1 MFFRKIRSQKINKIK
16 SNLLNSIYNFQINDP
31 TTPDLSVSGALPTIG
46 HLKFVV
52 KDMTTQPKRPNELR
66 AANCFFTVGNC
77 ISNTQNLLT
86 TPIKKWASCNT
97 LQINPSAGAD
107 LNAYY
112 DRSSIKLF
120 YYNFN
125 NKNFYFGDSADV
137 VTHELGHAL
146 LDAMRPDFWSVQS
159 LEIWSFHEAFSDILA
174 IFNLMSYDEALIKVL
189 QETKGNLHLSNS
201 VSRLAEEVG
210 FLIRS
215 ITKDSSYLNNALRDP
230 AIENFKYIE
239 PSSLPKEAPN
249 NKLAAECHSFGR
261 VFSNAWYN
269 IFVRIFNLHV
279 SKGDSQIVAI
289 KKARDISF
297 SSLAQAIPSSPRVPN
312 YYCAIAKCMVA
323 TASAKDIEYGKI
335 AKEVFKEWSIIN
347 DESLRIL
354 SDTSWKTIISS
365 LKKDDVVFKNKNSTI
380 VSVKNNS
387 KITVS
392 DLPILFKSSDTD
404 EDFSIEVAND
414 SFYEF
419 DNKGILVG
427 EMRPNEEQI
436 KNHAA
441 QCVLQIQNS
450 IGKDKMWKI
459 ENGIL
464 VRNFI

>member
-1 MFFRKIRSQKINKIK
+1 MFFKKIRPETINKIK
-16 SNLLNSIYNFQINDP
+16 SSLLNFVYNFQINDP
-31 TTPDLSVSGALPTIG
+31 TTPDLSVSGPLPTLG

-52 KDMTTQPKRPNELR
+52 KDMTTQPKKPNELR
-66 AANCFFTVGNC
+66 AANCFFIVGNC
-77 ISNTQNLLT
+77 ISNTQNSLS
-86 TPIKKWASCNT
+86 TPIKKWASCNL
-97 LQINPSAGAD
+97 LQINPAAGSD

-112 DRSSIKLF
+112 DRNSIKLF

-125 NKNFYFGDSADV
+125 NKNFYFADSADV

-174 IFNLMSYDEALIKVL
+174 IFNLMSYDEALMKVL
-189 QETKGNLHLSNS
+189 QETKGNLYLSNS

-239 PSSLPKEAPN
+239 PSSLPKEASN

-269 IFVRIFNLHV
+269 IFVKIFNLHV

-312 YYCAIAKCMVA
+312 YYCAIAKCMIA
-323 TASAKDIEYGKI
+323 TASAKNPEYGKI
-335 AKEVFKEWSIIN
+335 AKEVFKEWSIVD
-347 DESLRIL
+347 DESLKIL
-354 SDTSWKTIISS
+354 SDVSWKTVVSN
-365 LKKDDVVFKNKNSTI
+365 LKKNDIVFKNKNSTI

-387 KITVS
+387 KIPIS
-392 DLPILFKSSDTD
+392 NLPILFKSSISN
-404 EDFSIEVAND
+404 ENFSVEVAND

-419 DNKGILVG
+419 DNKGSLISEIL
-427 EMRPNEEQI
+427 PNDEQV

-441 QCVLQIQNS
+441 QCVFQIQNS

-464 VRNFI
+464 IRNFI